1 MNVNWNPKLFV
12 SGMPPIIT
20 FLTPLLIVLGIVL
33 FAITLPFWRRD
44 PSPISFGLDD
54 NQEQEYADLQVER
67 GVLNQSLQ
75 ELEMEHVQGRMEE
88 TDYERLKATDEH
100 RLLQVLDRLE
110 KLKDKKSGDD
120 NKAHETTPQRKGWVP
135 AIASGLVVLFASVS
149 LYTVL
154 QMQAALK
161 FKAVEAQMGGGPNPM
176 EMVAKLE
183 ARLKENPD
191 DLQGQIMAGRSYQ
204 ALGRATEAQKAW
216 AKVLELD
223 PKQHEARYNYGV
235 LLIDSRKIDDPKLF
249 QEALNHF
256 DTVLADLPN
265 QPAVNWYRGI
275 ALWYLDRKQETDEAW
290 SLAAQNMEPGS
301 QDLAFVKESL
311 TKLRAGQ
318 APF

>member
-1 MNVNWNPKLFV
+1 MSSVAV
-12 SGMPPIIT
+12 
-20 FLTPLLIVLGIVL
+20 FLIPLLIILGIVV
-33 FAITLPFWRRD
+33 FALTLPFWRKD

-54 NQEQEYADLQVER
+54 NQAQEYADLQVER
-67 GVLNQSLQ
+67 GVLAQSLQ
-75 ELEMEHVQGRMEE
+75 ELEMEHAQGRMERA
-88 TDYERLKATDEH
+88 DYERLKATDEH
-100 RLLQVLDRLE
+100 RLLQLLDRLDI
-110 KLKDKKSGDD
+110 LKDNDAKQNDGGS
-120 NKAHETTPQRKGWVP
+120 NAQETTVQRKGWVP
-135 AIASGLVVLFASVS
+135 AIASGLVVLLASVGIYS
-149 LYTVL
+149 AL
-154 QMQAALK
+154 QIQAAQKLM
-161 FKAVEAQMGGGPNPM
+161 AVEAQMGGGPNPM

-204 ALGRATEAQKAW
+204 ALGRAADAQKAW

-223 PKQHEARYNYGV
+223 PKHHEAHYNYGV
-235 LLIDSRKIDDPKLF
+235 LLIDSRKIDDPELF
-249 QEALNHF
+249 QEALKHF
-256 DTVLADLPN
+256 DLVLADLPN

-275 ALWYLDRKQETDEAW
+275 ALWYLDRKQETDAAW

>member
-1 MNVNWNPKLFV
+1 
-12 SGMPPIIT
+12 MPPIIA
-20 FLTPLLIVLGIVL
+20 FVTPLLLVLGIVL

-44 PSPISFGLDD
+44 PFPISFGLDD

-100 RLLQVLDRLE
+100 RLLHVLDRLE
-110 KLKDKKSGDD
+110 VLKGSTGGKGRQDQESSQK
-120 NKAHETTPQRKGWVP
+120 RKGWLP
-135 AIASGLVVLFASVS
+135 AIASGLVVMLASVG
-149 LYTVL
+149 LYTIL
-154 QMQAALK
+154 QIQAAQKLM
-161 FKAVEAQMGGGPNPM
+161 AVEEQMGGGPNPM

-191 DLQGQIMAGRSYQ
+191 DVQGQIMAGRSYQ
-204 ALGRATEAQKAW
+204 ALGRMAEAQKAW
-216 AKVLELD
+216 AKVLELN

-235 LLIDSRKIDDPKLF
+235 LLIDSRKIDDPKIF
-249 QEALNHF
+249 QEALDHF
-256 DTVLADLPN
+256 DMVLADLPS

-290 SLAAQNMEPGS
+290 SLAAQNMEPDS

-311 TKLRAGQ
+311 AKLRAGQ
-318 APF
+318 EPF

>member
-1 MNVNWNPKLFV
+1 
-12 SGMPPIIT
+12 MPPIIT
-20 FLTPLLIVLGIVL
+20 FLTPLLIVMGIVI

-67 GVLNQSLQ
+67 GTLNQSLQ
-75 ELEMEHVQGRMEE
+75 ELEMERAHHRMELA
-88 TDYERLKATDEH
+88 DYERLKATDEH
-100 RLLQVLDRLE
+100 RLLQLLDRLE
-110 KLKDKKSGDD
+110 ILKEEREGNSSHTQEVAQK
-120 NKAHETTPQRKGWVP
+120 RKGWVP
-135 AIASGLVVLFASVS
+135 AIASGLVVLLASVGIYS
-149 LYTVL
+149 IL
-154 QMQAALK
+154 QIQAAQKLM
-161 FKAVEAQMGGGPNPM
+161 AVEAEMGGGPNPM

-183 ARLKENPD
+183 KRLKENPD

-204 ALGRATEAQKAW
+204 ALGRTAEAEKAW
-216 AKVLELD
+216 EKVLELD

-275 ALWYLDRKQETDEAW
+275 ALWYLDRRQETDEAW